1 MVSKF
6 LKKQGFHIGASRD
19 TVEVC
24 AMDTYIKTIGGSPVN
39 SDAVVVMV
47 KDASPGWMVTAA
59 ELNKTLKT
67 RYDHV
72 VPFPVTCS
80 VADKRTGQRRDMKF
94 PALLVR

>member
-1 MVSKF
+1 
-6 LKKQGFHIGASRD
+6 
-19 TVEVC
+19 
-24 AMDTYIKTIGGSPVN
+24 
-39 SDAVVVMV
+39 
-47 KDASPGWMVTAA
+47 MVTVAD
-59 ELNKTLKT
+59 LNKALKT